1 MNLYLVKR
9 TDSPGYDEYDGIVVR
24 AESADRAE
32 AIATN
37 ANGIG
42 MSYTGLGPHNIEVTE
57 ITTDGDEAV
66 ILDSFNAG

>member
-1 MNLYLVKR
+1 MKLFLVKR
-9 TDSPGYDEYDGIVVR
+9 TDESGYDEYDGLVVR

-42 MSYTGLGPHNIEVTE
+42 MGYTGLGPHNIEVTE
-57 ITTDGDEAV
+57 ITVDGDEEV